1 MFLVIAKR
9 RIVFTKSHA
18 KLKVDLQIKGGGKYF
33 NFALFFSLFC
43 KPSPRSQKQNL
54 RGMTSCRYFEA

>member
-33 NFALFFSLFC
+33 NFALFFLYFVSLLQGH
-43 KPSPRSQKQNL
+43 KNKI
-54 RGMTSCRYFEA
+54 